1 MYSIAV
7 MLVEQENKQKVINNW
22 KENDDDGDDY
32 WRIMM
37 TLAMMKLVMARIA
50 LKSVVKQMKN
60 IKIGDVVS
68 CNKDDDDDDNNK
80 D

>member
-1 MYSIAV
+1 
-7 MLVEQENKQKVINNW
+7 
-22 KENDDDGDDY
+22 
-32 WRIMM
+32 M